1 MLHTYCT
8 PIYCIWTLHD
18 SGTQKIHENSLCV
31 PNGSNK
37 LVVKSAKSISFRI
50 TWSAQMLGIKDLVH
64 FFQALADLLRQNLV
78 RVGGEF
84 LGIFFVDE
92 TLGVSYC

>member
-1 MLHTYCT
+1 
-8 PIYCIWTLHD
+8 
-18 SGTQKIHENSLCV
+18 
-31 PNGSNK
+31 
-37 LVVKSAKSISFRI
+37 
-50 TWSAQMLGIKDLVH
+50 MLGIKDLVH